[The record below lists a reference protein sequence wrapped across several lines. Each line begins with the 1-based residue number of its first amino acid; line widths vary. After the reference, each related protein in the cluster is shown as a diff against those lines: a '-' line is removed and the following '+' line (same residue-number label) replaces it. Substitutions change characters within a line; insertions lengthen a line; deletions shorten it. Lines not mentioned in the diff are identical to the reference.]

1 MQEGDWVTLAII
13 GGVFVF
19 IGLIALFWGRYEENK
34 IFAHLAE
41 QHDLRE
47 FTLKHV
53 ESPQPGALKL
63 GGWLG
68 IALGVALGI
77 AALIVGLVG

>member
-1 MQEGDWVTLAII
+1 MEAGDWVILAII
-13 GGVFVF
+13 GGVFLF
-19 IGLIALFWGRYEENK
+19 LGIIALLWGRYEEKK
-34 IFAHLAE
+34 IFDYLAE

-53 ESPQPGALKL
+53 ESPQPGALKI

-68 IALGVALGI
+68 IILGVILGI
-77 AALIVGLVG
+77 AALIVHLVA

>member
-1 MQEGDWVTLAII
+1 MSEGEWLIFII
-13 GGVFVF
+13 VGAVFF
-19 IGLIALFWGRYEENK
+19 LLGIFAFLWGRYEEKK
-34 IFAHLAE
+34 IFEALAE

-68 IALGVALGI
+68 LAIGAILIVLGI
-77 AALIVGLVG
+77 IFRFVG

>member
-1 MQEGDWVTLAII
+1 MSEGEWLIFIII
-13 GGVFVF
+13 GAVFFVLGILAF
-19 IGLIALFWGRYEENK
+19 IWGRYEEKK
-34 IFAHLAE
+34 IFEALAE

-68 IALGVALGI
+68 LAIGVILIVLGI
-77 AALIVGLVG
+77 IFKFVG

>member
-1 MQEGDWVTLAII
+1 MHQGDWVTLAII
-13 GGVFVF
+13 GGVF
-19 IGLIALFWGRYEENK
+19 IILGLVALFWGRYEEKK
-34 IFAHLAE
+34 IFDHLAE

-53 ESPQPGALKL
+53 ESPQPGALKM

-68 IALGVALGI
+68 IALGVVLGI

>member
-1 MQEGDWVTLAII
+1 MEAGDWVILAII
-13 GGVFVF
+13 GGVFLFLGV
-19 IGLIALFWGRYEENK
+19 IALLWGRYEEKK
-34 IFAHLAE
+34 IFDYLAE

-53 ESPQPGALKL
+53 ESPQPGALKI

-68 IALGVALGI
+68 IILGVILGI
-77 AALIVGLVG
+77 AALIVHLVA

>member
-1 MQEGDWVTLAII
+1 MEAGDWVILAII
-13 GGVFVF
+13 GGVFLLLGV
-19 IGLIALFWGRYEENK
+19 IALLWGRYEEKK
-34 IFAHLAE
+34 IFDYLAE

-53 ESPQPGALKL
+53 ESPQPGALKI

-68 IALGVALGI
+68 IILGVILGI
-77 AALIVGLVG
+77 AALIVHLVA

>member
-1 MQEGDWVTLAII
+1 MHEGDWVILAVI

-19 IGLIALFWGRYEENK
+19 LGIVALLWGRYEEKK
-34 IFAHLAE
+34 IFDHLAE

-47 FTLKHV
+47 FTMKHV
-53 ESPQPGALKL
+53 ESPQPGALKI

-68 IALGVALGI
+68 IALGVVLGI
-77 AALIVGLVG
+77 VALVVGLAG